1 MTEIAES
8 AVSRRLRAIW
18 ATPAGIAG
26 SLATVDHKTIGI
38 RYVVTAMIF
47 LILGGVEAL
56 VMRVQLAR
64 PDAGFVS
71 PQLYNELFTMHGV
84 TMLFLFALPV
94 LSGFS
99 NYLWPLMIGARDMAF
114 PRINAVGY
122 WLFVAAGVF
131 IYTSMATGT
140 MPNAGWF
147 NYVPLSSA
155 RYIPRSNIDYFA
167 LGMIFLGL
175 STTAGAINFV
185 VTFFKMRAPGMSID
199 RVPILLWG
207 TVTVSVSILFALPAL
222 TASCLLLYLDR
233 HFGMHFF
240 DPDHGGQPLL
250 WQHLFWMFG
259 HPWVYIVVLP
269 AMSMASDMLP
279 TTCRRPLIGYTYVAL
294 ATVSV
299 GILGFG
305 VWVHHMFAVGLSPIS
320 LSFFSGASMAIAIP
334 SAVSVFAWI
343 ATMWYGRPVRNTVLL
358 FIAGFIVL
366 FVIGGVDGVVTAS
379 APFDWQV
386 TDSYYIVAHLHYV
399 LIGINVFPVIA
410 GVHYWFPKAT
420 GRLMSERLGR
430 LSFWLMF
437 LGFNIAFFPM
447 HFLGLLGM
455 PRRIYTYAPWQGWA
469 MWNLVATIG
478 SFTFAL
484 GFLVFV
490 INVWRSYR
498 KGDRASANPW
508 GAGTLEWSVSSPPP
522 PYNFVQIPRV
532 ASRHPLWEGE
542 DDDRR
547 SVLDQGPALDDGHQ
561 AVSTTALEA
570 RPTAILPMPGDSLWP
585 FYLSVAT
592 LFLFYGL
599 VYDSF
604 VVAGISAFAVAA
616 CMVGWLWPGA
626 SIAQFDEPEE
636 PREAGDPPATT
647 SSMPMSDLSLT
658 PVGIAVEPHPPGQW
672 AMALLIVTEASLF
685 AYLLFS
691 YFYLDVLSPTAW
703 LPGGAPALRIA
714 IPNTAILLSSS
725 VVLYW
730 AERRLAAKDV
740 TRAKWGLMFTMLLG
754 ALFLCLQG
762 VEYAHEPFR
771 PQSNAYGSAF
781 FTITGLHGAH
791 VFVGLLLL
799 GVVLT
804 MLWRG
809 KLSSER
815 RHFLSNAALYWHFVD
830 AVWIAVFASLYLA
843 PRLGL

>member
-1 MTEIAES
+1 
-8 AVSRRLRAIW
+8 
-18 ATPAGIAG
+18 
-26 SLATVDHKTIGI
+26 
-38 RYVVTAMIF
+38 
-47 LILGGVEAL
+47 
-56 VMRVQLAR
+56 
-64 PDAGFVS
+64 
-71 PQLYNELFTMHGV
+71 
-84 TMLFLFALPV
+84 
-94 LSGFS
+94 
-99 NYLWPLMIGARDMAF
+99 
-114 PRINAVGY
+114 
-122 WLFVAAGVF
+122 
-131 IYTSMATGT
+131 
-140 MPNAGWF
+140 
-147 NYVPLSSA
+147 
-155 RYIPRSNIDYFA
+155 
-167 LGMIFLGL
+167 
-175 STTAGAINFV
+175 
-185 VTFFKMRAPGMSID
+185 GMSTN

-222 TASCLLLYLDR
+222 TVSCLFLYLDR

-279 TTCRRPLIGYTYVAL
+279 TMCRRPLIGYTYVAV
-294 ATVSV
+294 ATVGV

-305 VWVHHMFAVGLSPIS
+305 VWEHHMFAVGLSPIS
-320 LSFFSGASMAIAIP
+320 LSFFSGASMVIAIP

-358 FIAGFIVL
+358 FLVGFIVL

-420 GRLMSERLGR
+420 GRMMSERLGR
-430 LSFWLMF
+430 WSFWLMF
-437 LGFNIAFFPM
+437 VGFNVAFFPM

-478 SFTFAL
+478 SFLFAT
-484 GFLVFV
+484 GFLVV
-490 INVWRSYR
+490 LINVWRSYR
-498 KGDRASANPW
+498 NGARASANPW
-508 GAGTLEWSVSSPPP
+508 GAGTLEWSMSSPPP
-522 PYNFVQIPRV
+522 PYNFAQIPYV

-542 DDDRR
+542 IGERR
-547 SVLDQGPALDDGHQ
+547 SVLDQGPPLDDGHQ
-561 AVSTTALEA
+561 AVSTSALDA
-570 RPTAILPMPGDSLWP
+570 NPTAILPMPGDSLWP

-604 VVAGISAFAVAA
+604 VVAGVSAFAVAA

-636 PREAGDPPATT
+636 SRTADEMLASALPVA
-647 SSMPMSDLSLT
+647 MSDLSSV
-658 PVGIAVEPHPPGQW
+658 PVGAAVEPHPPGQW

-691 YFYLDVLSPTAW
+691 YFYLGVRSPSHW
-703 LPGGAPALRIA
+703 PPFGAPALRIA

-725 VVLYW
+725 GALYW
-730 AERRLAAKDV
+730 AERRLAANDV
-740 TRAKWGLMFTMLLG
+740 ARAKWGLMLTMLLG
-754 ALFLCLQG
+754 ALFLCFQG
-762 VEYAHEPFR
+762 AEYARTPFT

-781 FTITGLHGAH
+781 FTITGLHGSH

-830 AVWIAVFASLYLA
+830 AVWIAVFASLYLV
-843 PRLGL
+843 PRFLV